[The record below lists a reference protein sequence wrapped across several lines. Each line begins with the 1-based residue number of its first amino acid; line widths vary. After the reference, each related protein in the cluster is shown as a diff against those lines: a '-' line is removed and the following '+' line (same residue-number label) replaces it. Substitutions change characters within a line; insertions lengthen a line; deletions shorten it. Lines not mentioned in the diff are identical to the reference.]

1 MTEAKEYESMR
12 GSLNSRMGEP
22 LVASNK
28 QAYSGHRALPIS
40 PDVIT
45 SGQPARGL
53 LLSDPTLSDFLRL
66 IRSLRLSAAVCGRLR
81 LMLDRAER

>member
-1 MTEAKEYESMR
+1 MR
-12 GSLNSRMGEP
+12 GSLNSTMGEP

-28 QAYSGHRALPIS
+28 LAYFGHRELPID

-53 LLSDPTLSDFLRL
+53 LSSDPTLGDIRGLS
-66 IRSLRLSAAVCGRLR
+66 RSLRLSAWVCG
-81 LMLDRAER
+81 

>member
-1 MTEAKEYESMR
+1 MYWMKQVKEAESIR
-12 GSLNSRMGEP
+12 GSLNSAMGEP

-28 QAYSGHRALPIS
+28 LAYSGHRELPIS

-53 LLSDPTLSDFLRL
+53 LLSDLNFGDIRRSS
-66 IRSLRLSAAVCGRLR
+66 RSLRLSAANIK
-81 LMLDRAER
+81 ASEA